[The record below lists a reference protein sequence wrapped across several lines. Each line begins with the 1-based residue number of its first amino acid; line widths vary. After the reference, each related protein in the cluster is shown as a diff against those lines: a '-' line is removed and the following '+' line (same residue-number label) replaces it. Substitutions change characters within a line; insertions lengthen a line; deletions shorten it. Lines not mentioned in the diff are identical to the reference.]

1 MFPPKLPGH
10 RPPQASSPAGAT
22 ATRPSIGWSG
32 ISMRFER
39 EFGRSSMPTFRCLS
53 SCQTQRR
60 AGSGSFI
67 IRVRPSAASPAMP
80 VGLMAEIAVSR
91 FSRRRR
97 IFTTSVSFGVAPSM

>member
-1 MFPPKLPGH
+1 
-10 RPPQASSPAGAT
+10 
-22 ATRPSIGWSG
+22 
-32 ISMRFER
+32 
-39 EFGRSSMPTFRCLS
+39 MPTLRCLS
-53 SCQTQRR
+53 RRQTQRR

-97 IFTTSVSFGVAPSM
+97 ILTTSVSFGVAPSM